1 MRTIGP
7 SSIADYIC
15 RNCLRIFYFRKKK
28 AAMATYHLSLKNG
41 KVGTAEQHAD
51 YILREGRYSGGKR
64 AEELVYKDANLPHW
78 AMSASVF
85 FACADKY
92 ERANGR
98 AYTEFEI
105 ALPNELTHK
114 ENEKLVNDFIAT
126 HIGNN
131 KVWAYAIH
139 SKPATFDDSQEQ
151 IHAHIMICERI
162 VDDEMVKAKSPSKF
176 FKRYNAKNP
185 KNGGYQKD
193 RRFSGYTESK
203 DNLKLIR
210 QSWEDMINAE
220 YKTHGIDKVVS
231 CKTLKAQRDIA
242 AEAGDEDMVEFL
254 NRTPQEHLGPA
265 LAYKTKK
272 IIEENGYDQENID
285 NTLDKIYQ
293 MSAKAF
299 GVIID
304 KIQKAR
310 KAAKLKYKKQIELER
325 KEKEYSEKRLAELT
339 MSGEIIRKDFIKLL
353 GSVNNQIKYNESAII
368 RIEKTITPIDQ
379 MPSKVLNIMT
389 SGRFEKLQK
398 EGEAIISLKTR
409 LKEILSLYG
418 PKESMPNNIRAEYN
432 EKGRAYRILKA
443 DYEKQDTEIRSFI
456 SSEAGDKWYKKLIK
470 EMLEQNKDMENQKL
484 NLLKLNS
491 EYKELRKEI
500 IEVGRK
506 INPHLHYRM
515 KSKYRAPELGNG
527 ASAIF
532 DARNDINNL
541 LRNIINAGRENIKQN
556 KMTVNLQDK
565 KKNFWEV

>member
-1 MRTIGP
+1 
-7 SSIADYIC
+7 
-15 RNCLRIFYFRKKK
+15 
-28 AAMATYHLSLKNG
+28 MATYHLSLKNG

-64 AEELVYKDANLPHW
+64 AEELVYKDANLPRW
-78 AMSASVF
+78 AMSASAF
-85 FACADKY
+85 FACADRY

-114 ENEKLVNDFIAT
+114 ENEKLVNDFINT

-139 SKPATFDDSQEQ
+139 SKSATFDDSQEQ
-151 IHAHIMICERI
+151 IHAHIMFCERI
-162 VDDEMVKAKSPSKF
+162 VEDGMIKAKSPSKF
-176 FKRYNAKNP
+176 FKRFNSKNP
-185 KNGGYQKD
+185 QNGGYQKD
-193 RRFSGYTESK
+193 RALSGSRTEIAN
-203 DNLKLIR
+203 NLKIIR
-210 QSWEDMINAE
+210 QSWENMINAE
-220 YKTHGIDKVVS
+220 YKSHGIDKVVS
-231 CKTLKAQRDIA
+231 CKTLKAQRDLA
-242 AEAGDEDMVEFL
+242 AAAGDEDMAEFF

-310 KAAKLKYKKQIELER
+310 KAAELKYRKQIELER

-339 MSGEIIRKDFIKLL
+339 ISGEIIRKDFVKLL

-368 RIEKTITPIDQ
+368 RIEKTITPIEE

-398 EGEAIISLKTR
+398 EGKAIISLKTR
-409 LKEILSLYG
+409 LKEILNLYG

-432 EKGRAYRILKA
+432 EKGQAYRILKA
-443 DYEKQDTEIRSFI
+443 DYEKQDAEIRNFI
-456 SSEAGDKWYKKLIK
+456 SSEAGDRWYKKLMK
-470 EMLEQNKDMENQKL
+470 EMLEQSKDMENQKL
-484 NLLKLNS
+484 NLLKLNN

-500 IEVGRK
+500 IEVGKTIKPRM
-506 INPHLHYRM
+506 HYKM
-515 KSKYRAPELGNG
+515 KSRYRAPELGNG

-532 DARNDINNL
+532 DARNDINKL

>member
-1 MRTIGP
+1 
-7 SSIADYIC
+7 
-15 RNCLRIFYFRKKK
+15 
-28 AAMATYHLSLKNG
+28 MATYHLSLKNG

-162 VDDEMVKAKSPSKF
+162 VDDEMAKAKSPSKF

-210 QSWEDMINAE
+210 QSWEDMVNAE

-242 AEAGDEDMVEFL
+242 AETGDEDMVEFL

-310 KAAKLKYKKQIELER
+310 KAAELKYKKQIELER

-339 MSGEIIRKDFIKLL
+339 TSGEIIRKDFVKLL

-389 SGRFEKLQK
+389 SSRFEKLQK

-456 SSEAGDKWYKKLIK
+456 SSEAGDKWYKKLLK
-470 EMLEQNKDMENQKL
+470 EILEQNKDMENQKL

-500 IEVGRK
+500 IEVARK

-527 ASAIF
+527 TSAIF

-541 LRNIINAGRENIKQN
+541 LRNIINAGRENIKHN

>member
-1 MRTIGP
+1 
-7 SSIADYIC
+7 
-15 RNCLRIFYFRKKK
+15 
-28 AAMATYHLSLKNG
+28 MATYHLSLKNG
-41 KVGTAEQHAD
+41 KTGTAKQHAD
-51 YILREGRYSGGKR
+51 YILREGRFSSGRR
-64 AEELVYKDANLPHW
+64 AEELVYKNANLPHW
-78 AMSASVF
+78 AMSASDF
-85 FACADKY
+85 FAHADKY
-92 ERANGR
+92 ERTNGR
-98 AYTEFEI
+98 AYSEFEI
-105 ALPNELTHK
+105 ALPNELTHE
-114 ENEKLVNDFIAT
+114 ENQKLVNDFVGK

-139 SKPATFDDSQEQ
+139 SKPATFDDDEEQ
-151 IHAHIMICERI
+151 IHAHIMFCER
-162 VDDEMVKAKSPSKF
+162 VVEDGMTKAKSPSKF
-176 FKRYNAKNP
+176 FKRYNGKSPDN
-185 KNGGYQKD
+185 
-193 RRFSGYTESK
+193 SGYKK
-203 DNLKLIR
+203 DERFTSSDARDSIKKIR
-210 QSWEDMINAE
+210 QSWEDMVNAE
-220 YKTHGIDKVVS
+220 YISRRINKTVS
-231 CKTLKAQRDIA
+231 CKTLKVQRDLA
-242 AEAGDEDMVEFL
+242 AAAGDNDLADFFDRE
-254 NRTPQEHLGPA
+254 PQEHLGPA

-272 IIEENGYDQENID
+272 IIEENGYDQDNIN

-293 MSAKAF
+293 ISAKAF

-310 KAAKLKYKKQIELER
+310 KAAELKYKKQIELER

-339 MSGEIIRKDFIKLL
+339 MSGEIIRKDFVKLL
-353 GSVNNQIKYNESAII
+353 GSINNQIKYNESAII

-379 MPSKVLNIMT
+379 MPNKVLNIMT

-432 EKGRAYRILKA
+432 EKGRAYRILKT
-443 DYEKQDTEIRSFI
+443 DYEKQDAEIRSFI

-556 KMTVNLQDK
+556 KITVDLSNK
-565 KKNFWEV
+565 TKKNNGWEF

>member
-1 MRTIGP
+1 
-7 SSIADYIC
+7 
-15 RNCLRIFYFRKKK
+15 
-28 AAMATYHLSLKNG
+28 MATYHLSLKNG

-92 ERANGR
+92 ERTNGR
-98 AYTEFEI
+98 AYAEFEI
-105 ALPNELTHK
+105 ALPNELTHE
-114 ENEKLVNDFIAT
+114 ENKKIVNDFVNK

-139 SKPATFDDSQEQ
+139 SKPATFDYDEEQ
-151 IHAHIMICERI
+151 IHAHIMFCER
-162 VDDEMVKAKSPSKF
+162 VVEDGMTKAKSPSKF
-176 FKRYNAKNP
+176 FKRFNPKNP
-185 KNGGYQKD
+185 QNGGYQKD
-193 RRFSGYTESK
+193 RRFSGFVESK
-203 DNLKLIR
+203 ENLKLIR
-210 QSWEDMINAE
+210 QSWEDMINTE
-220 YKTHGIDKVVS
+220 YKNHGIDKVVS
-231 CKTLKAQRDIA
+231 CKTLAAQRDLA
-242 AEAGDEDMVEFL
+242 AAAGDEDMVEFL

-293 MSAKAF
+293 MSTKAF

-304 KIQKAR
+304 KIQKAH
-310 KAAKLKYKKQIELER
+310 KAAELKYKKQIELER

-339 MSGEIIRKDFIKLL
+339 MSGEIIRKDFVKLL

-443 DYEKQDTEIRSFI
+443 DYEKQDAEIRSFI

-470 EMLEQNKDMENQKL
+470 EMLEQSKDMENQKL
-484 NLLKLNS
+484 NLLKLNN
-491 EYKELRKEI
+491 EYRELRKEI

-556 KMTVNLQDK
+556 KMTVDLSNK
-565 KKNFWEV
+565 NKKNNGWEF

>member
-1 MRTIGP
+1 
-7 SSIADYIC
+7 
-15 RNCLRIFYFRKKK
+15 
-28 AAMATYHLSLKNG
+28 MATYHLSLKNG

-162 VDDEMVKAKSPSKF
+162 VDDEMAKAKSPSKF

-210 QSWEDMINAE
+210 QSWEDMVNAE

-242 AEAGDEDMVEFL
+242 AETGDEDMVEFL

-310 KAAKLKYKKQIELER
+310 KAAELKYKKQIELER

-339 MSGEIIRKDFIKLL
+339 TSGEIIRKDFVKLL

-456 SSEAGDKWYKKLIK
+456 SSEAGDKWYKKLLK
-470 EMLEQNKDMENQKL
+470 EILEQNKDMENQKL

-541 LRNIINAGRENIKQN
+541 LRNIINAGRENIKHN

>member
-1 MRTIGP
+1 
-7 SSIADYIC
+7 
-15 RNCLRIFYFRKKK
+15 
-28 AAMATYHLSLKNG
+28 MATYHLSLKNG

-64 AEELVYKDANLPHW
+64 AEELVYKDANLPRW
-78 AMSASVF
+78 AMSASAF
-85 FACADKY
+85 FACADRY
-92 ERANGR
+92 ERTNGR

-105 ALPNELTHK
+105 ALPNELKHE
-114 ENEKLVNDFIAT
+114 ENQKLVNDFINT

-139 SKPATFDDSQEQ
+139 SKPATFDDDEEQ
-151 IHAHIMICERI
+151 IHAHIMFCERV
-162 VDDEMVKAKSPSKF
+162 VDDGMVKAKSPSKF
-176 FKRYNAKNP
+176 FKRFNSKNP
-185 KNGGYQKD
+185 QNGGYQKD
-193 RRFSGYTESK
+193 RRFSGFAESK
-203 DNLKLIR
+203 ENLKLIR

-220 YKTHGIDKVVS
+220 YKNHGIDKVVS
-231 CKTLKAQRDIA
+231 CKSIKEQRDIA
-242 AEAGDEDMVEFL
+242 AAAGDEDMVEFL

-310 KAAKLKYKKQIELER
+310 KAAELKYRKQIELER
-325 KEKEYSEKRLAELT
+325 KEKEYSEKRLAELAI
-339 MSGEIIRKDFIKLL
+339 SGEIIRKDFVKLL

-368 RIEKTITPIDQ
+368 RIEKTITPIEQ

-389 SGRFEKLQK
+389 NGRFEKLQK
-398 EGEAIISLKTR
+398 ECEAVISLKTR

-443 DYEKQDTEIRSFI
+443 DYEKQDAEIRSFI
-456 SSEAGDKWYKKLIK
+456 SSESGDKWYKKLIK

-506 INPHLHYRM
+506 INPHMHYKM

-556 KMTVNLQDK
+556 KMTVDLSNK
-565 KKNFWEV
+565 NKKNNGWEF

>member
-1 MRTIGP
+1 
-7 SSIADYIC
+7 
-15 RNCLRIFYFRKKK
+15 
-28 AAMATYHLSLKNG
+28 MATYHLSLKNG

-162 VDDEMVKAKSPSKF
+162 VDDEMAKAKSPSKF

-210 QSWEDMINAE
+210 QSWEDMVNAE

-242 AEAGDEDMVEFL
+242 AETGDEDMVEFL

-310 KAAKLKYKKQIELER
+310 KAAELKYKKQIELER

-339 MSGEIIRKDFIKLL
+339 TSGEIIRKDFVKLL

-379 MPSKVLNIMT
+379 MPSKILNIMT

-456 SSEAGDKWYKKLIK
+456 SSEAGDKWYKKLLK
-470 EMLEQNKDMENQKL
+470 EILEQNKDMENQKL

-541 LRNIINAGRENIKQN
+541 LRNIINAGRENIKHN

>member
-1 MRTIGP
+1 
-7 SSIADYIC
+7 
-15 RNCLRIFYFRKKK
+15 
-28 AAMATYHLSLKNG
+28 MATYHLSLKNG

-162 VDDEMVKAKSPSKF
+162 VDDEMAKAKSPSKF

-210 QSWEDMINAE
+210 QSWEDMVNAE

-242 AEAGDEDMVEFL
+242 AETGDEDMVEFL

-310 KAAKLKYKKQIELER
+310 KAAELKYKKQIELER

-339 MSGEIIRKDFIKLL
+339 TSGEIIRKDFVKLL

-456 SSEAGDKWYKKLIK
+456 SSEAGDKWYKKLMK

-532 DARNDINNL
+532 DAKNDINNL

>member
-1 MRTIGP
+1 
-7 SSIADYIC
+7 
-15 RNCLRIFYFRKKK
+15 
-28 AAMATYHLSLKNG
+28 MATYHLSLKNG

-162 VDDEMVKAKSPSKF
+162 VDDEMAKAKSPSKF

-210 QSWEDMINAE
+210 QSWEDMVNAE

-242 AEAGDEDMVEFL
+242 AETGDEDMVEFL

-310 KAAKLKYKKQIELER
+310 KAAELKYKKQIELER

-339 MSGEIIRKDFIKLL
+339 TSGEIIRKDFVKLL

-456 SSEAGDKWYKKLIK
+456 SSEAGDKWYKKLLK

>member
-1 MRTIGP
+1 
-7 SSIADYIC
+7 
-15 RNCLRIFYFRKKK
+15 
-28 AAMATYHLSLKNG
+28 
-41 KVGTAEQHAD
+41 
-51 YILREGRYSGGKR
+51 
-64 AEELVYKDANLPHW
+64 
-78 AMSASVF
+78 
-85 FACADKY
+85 
-92 ERANGR
+92 
-98 AYTEFEI
+98 
-105 ALPNELTHK
+105 
-114 ENEKLVNDFIAT
+114 
-126 HIGNN
+126 
-131 KVWAYAIH
+131 
-139 SKPATFDDSQEQ
+139 
-151 IHAHIMICERI
+151 
-162 VDDEMVKAKSPSKF
+162 MV
-176 FKRYNAKNP
+176 
-185 KNGGYQKD
+185 
-193 RRFSGYTESK
+193 
-203 DNLKLIR
+203 
-210 QSWEDMINAE
+210 NAE

-265 LAYKTKK
+265 LAYKTQK

-310 KAAKLKYKKQIELER
+310 KAAELKYKKQIELER
-325 KEKEYSEKRLAELT
+325 KEKEYSEKRFAELT
-339 MSGEIIRKDFIKLL
+339 MSGEIIRKDFVKLL

-443 DYEKQDTEIRSFI
+443 DYKKQDAEIHSFI

-470 EMLEQNKDMENQKL
+470 EMLEQSKDMEDQKL
-484 NLLKLNS
+484 NLLKLNN
-491 EYKELRKEI
+491 EYRELRKEI

-541 LRNIINAGRENIKQN
+541 LRNIINAGKENIKRN
-556 KMTVNLQDK
+556 KMTVSLNSRKSSEWDM
-565 KKNFWEV
+565 

>member
-1 MRTIGP
+1 
-7 SSIADYIC
+7 
-15 RNCLRIFYFRKKK
+15 
-28 AAMATYHLSLKNG
+28 MATYHLSLKNG

-92 ERANGR
+92 ERTNGR
-98 AYTEFEI
+98 AYAEFEI
-105 ALPNELTHK
+105 ALPNELTHE
-114 ENEKLVNDFIAT
+114 ENKKIVNDFVNK

-139 SKPATFDDSQEQ
+139 SKPATFDYDEEQ
-151 IHAHIMICERI
+151 IHAHIMFCER
-162 VDDEMVKAKSPSKF
+162 VVEDGMTKAKSPSKF
-176 FKRYNAKNP
+176 FKRFNQKNP
-185 KNGGYQKD
+185 QNDGYQKD
-193 RRFSGYTESK
+193 RRFSGFVESK
-203 DNLKLIR
+203 ENLKLIR
-210 QSWEDMINAE
+210 QSWEDMINTE
-220 YKTHGIDKVVS
+220 YKNHGIDKVVS
-231 CKTLKAQRDIA
+231 CKTLAAQRDLA
-242 AEAGDEDMVEFL
+242 AAAGDEDMVEFL

-293 MSAKAF
+293 MSTKAF

-304 KIQKAR
+304 KIQKAH
-310 KAAKLKYKKQIELER
+310 KAAELKYKKQIELER

-339 MSGEIIRKDFIKLL
+339 MSGEIIRKDFVKLL

-368 RIEKTITPIDQ
+368 RIEKTITTIDQ

-443 DYEKQDTEIRSFI
+443 DYEKQDAEIRSFI

-470 EMLEQNKDMENQKL
+470 EMLEQSKDMENQKL
-484 NLLKLNS
+484 NLLKLNN
-491 EYKELRKEI
+491 EYRELRKEI

-556 KMTVNLQDK
+556 KMTVDLSNK
-565 KKNFWEV
+565 NKKNNGWEF

>member
-1 MRTIGP
+1 
-7 SSIADYIC
+7 
-15 RNCLRIFYFRKKK
+15 
-28 AAMATYHLSLKNG
+28 MATYHLSLKNG

-64 AEELVYKDANLPHW
+64 AEELVYKDANLPRW
-78 AMSASVF
+78 AMSASAF
-85 FACADKY
+85 FACADRY

-114 ENEKLVNDFIAT
+114 ENEKLVNDFINT

-139 SKPATFDDSQEQ
+139 SKSATFDDSQEQ
-151 IHAHIMICERI
+151 IHAHIMFCERI
-162 VDDEMVKAKSPSKF
+162 VEDGMIKAKSPSKF
-176 FKRYNAKNP
+176 FKRFNSKNP
-185 KNGGYQKD
+185 QNGGYQKD
-193 RRFSGYTESK
+193 RALSGSRTEIAN
-203 DNLKLIR
+203 NLKIIR
-210 QSWEDMINAE
+210 QSWENMINAE
-220 YKTHGIDKVVS
+220 YKSHGIDKVIS
-231 CKTLKAQRDIA
+231 CKTLKAQRDLA
-242 AEAGDEDMVEFL
+242 AAAGDEDMAEFF

-310 KAAKLKYKKQIELER
+310 KAAELKYRKQIELER

-339 MSGEIIRKDFIKLL
+339 ISGEIIRKDFVKLL

-368 RIEKTITPIDQ
+368 RIEKTITPIEE

-398 EGEAIISLKTR
+398 EGKAIISLKTR
-409 LKEILSLYG
+409 LKEILNLYG

-432 EKGRAYRILKA
+432 EKGQAYRILKA
-443 DYEKQDTEIRSFI
+443 DYEKQDAEIRNFI
-456 SSEAGDKWYKKLIK
+456 SSEAGDRWYKKLMK
-470 EMLEQNKDMENQKL
+470 EMLEQSKDMENQKL
-484 NLLKLNS
+484 NLLKLNN

-500 IEVGRK
+500 IEVGK
-506 INPHLHYRM
+506 TINPRMHYKM
-515 KSKYRAPELGNG
+515 KSRYRAPELGNG

-532 DARNDINNL
+532 DARNDINKL

>member
-1 MRTIGP
+1 
-7 SSIADYIC
+7 
-15 RNCLRIFYFRKKK
+15 
-28 AAMATYHLSLKNG
+28 MATYHLSLKNG

-64 AEELVYKDANLPHW
+64 AEELVYKDANLPRW
-78 AMSASVF
+78 AMSASAF
-85 FACADKY
+85 FACADRY

-105 ALPNELTHK
+105 ALPNELTHE
-114 ENEKLVNDFIAT
+114 ENQKLVNDFVSK

-139 SKPATFDDSQEQ
+139 SKPATFDDDEEQ
-151 IHAHIMICERI
+151 IHAHIMFCERV
-162 VDDEMVKAKSPSKF
+162 VDDGMAKAKSPSKF
-176 FKRYNAKNP
+176 FKRFNSKNP
-185 KNGGYQKD
+185 QNGGYQKD
-193 RRFSGYTESK
+193 RALSGSRTEIAN
-203 DNLKLIR
+203 NLKIIR
-210 QSWEDMINAE
+210 QSWENMINAE
-220 YKTHGIDKVVS
+220 YKSHGIDKVVS
-231 CKTLKAQRDIA
+231 CKTLKAQRDLA
-242 AEAGDEDMVEFL
+242 AAAGDEDMAEFF

-310 KAAKLKYKKQIELER
+310 KAAELKYRKQIELER

-339 MSGEIIRKDFIKLL
+339 ISGEIIRKDFVKLL

-368 RIEKTITPIDQ
+368 RIEKTITPIEE

-398 EGEAIISLKTR
+398 EGKAIISLKTR
-409 LKEILSLYG
+409 LKEILNLYG

-432 EKGRAYRILKA
+432 EKGQAYRILKA
-443 DYEKQDTEIRSFI
+443 DYEKQDAEIRNFI
-456 SSEAGDKWYKKLIK
+456 SSEAGDRWYKKLMK
-470 EMLEQNKDMENQKL
+470 EMLEQSKDMENQKL
-484 NLLKLNS
+484 NLLKLNN

-500 IEVGRK
+500 IEVGK
-506 INPHLHYRM
+506 TINPRMHYKM
-515 KSKYRAPELGNG
+515 KSRYRAPELGNG

-532 DARNDINNL
+532 DARNDINKL

>member
-1 MRTIGP
+1 
-7 SSIADYIC
+7 
-15 RNCLRIFYFRKKK
+15 
-28 AAMATYHLSLKNG
+28 MATYHLSLKNG

-162 VDDEMVKAKSPSKF
+162 VDDEMAKAKSPSKF

-210 QSWEDMINAE
+210 QSWEDMVNAE

-242 AEAGDEDMVEFL
+242 AETGDEDMVEFL

-310 KAAKLKYKKQIELER
+310 KAAELKYKKQIELER

-339 MSGEIIRKDFIKLL
+339 TSGEIIRKDFVKLL

-456 SSEAGDKWYKKLIK
+456 SSEAGDKWYKKLLK
-470 EMLEQNKDMENQKL
+470 EILEQNKDMENQKL

-541 LRNIINAGRENIKQN
+541 LRNIINAGRENIRHN

>member
-1 MRTIGP
+1 
-7 SSIADYIC
+7 
-15 RNCLRIFYFRKKK
+15 
-28 AAMATYHLSLKNG
+28 MATYHLSLKNG
-41 KVGTAEQHAD
+41 KTGTAKQHAD
-51 YILREGRYSGGKR
+51 YILREGRFSSGRR
-64 AEELVYKDANLPHW
+64 AEELVYKNANLPHW
-78 AMSASVF
+78 AMSASDF
-85 FACADKY
+85 FAHADKY
-92 ERANGR
+92 ERTNGR
-98 AYTEFEI
+98 AYSEFEI
-105 ALPNELTHK
+105 ALPNELTHE
-114 ENEKLVNDFIAT
+114 ENQKLVNDFVGK

-139 SKPATFDDSQEQ
+139 SKPATFDDDEEQ
-151 IHAHIMICERI
+151 IHAHIMFCER
-162 VDDEMVKAKSPSKF
+162 VVEDGMTKAKSPSKF
-176 FKRYNAKNP
+176 FKRYNGKSPDN
-185 KNGGYQKD
+185 
-193 RRFSGYTESK
+193 SGYKRDERFTSSDARDSIK
-203 DNLKLIR
+203 KIR
-210 QSWEDMINAE
+210 QSWEDMVNAE
-220 YKTHGIDKVVS
+220 YTSRRINKTVS
-231 CKTLKAQRDIA
+231 CKTLKVQRDLA
-242 AEAGDEDMVEFL
+242 AAAGDNDLADFFDRE
-254 NRTPQEHLGPA
+254 PQEHLGPA

-285 NTLDKIYQ
+285 NSLDKIYQ

-310 KAAKLKYKKQIELER
+310 KAAELKYKKQIELER
-325 KEKEYSEKRLAELT
+325 KEKEYSEKRFAELT
-339 MSGEIIRKDFIKLL
+339 MSGEIIRKDFVKLL

-443 DYEKQDTEIRSFI
+443 DYKKQDAEIHSFI

-470 EMLEQNKDMENQKL
+470 EMLEQSKDMEDQKL
-484 NLLKLNS
+484 NLLKLNN
-491 EYKELRKEI
+491 EYRELRKEI

-541 LRNIINAGRENIKQN
+541 LRNIINAGKENIKRN
-556 KMTVNLQDK
+556 KMTVSLNSRKSSEWDM
-565 KKNFWEV
+565 

>member
-1 MRTIGP
+1 
-7 SSIADYIC
+7 
-15 RNCLRIFYFRKKK
+15 
-28 AAMATYHLSLKNG
+28 MATYHLSLKNG
-41 KVGTAEQHAD
+41 KTGTAKQHAD
-51 YILREGRYSGGKR
+51 YILREGRFSSGRR
-64 AEELVYKDANLPHW
+64 AEELVYKNANLPHW
-78 AMSASVF
+78 AMSASDF
-85 FACADKY
+85 FAHADKY
-92 ERANGR
+92 ERTNGR
-98 AYTEFEI
+98 AYSEFEI
-105 ALPNELTHK
+105 ALPNELTHE
-114 ENEKLVNDFIAT
+114 ENQKLVNDFVGK

-139 SKPATFDDSQEQ
+139 SKPATFDDDEEQ
-151 IHAHIMICERI
+151 IHAHIMFCER
-162 VDDEMVKAKSPSKF
+162 VVEDGMTKAKSPSKF
-176 FKRYNAKNP
+176 FKRYNGKSPDN
-185 KNGGYQKD
+185 
-193 RRFSGYTESK
+193 SGYKK
-203 DNLKLIR
+203 DERFTSSDARDSIRKIR
-210 QSWEDMINAE
+210 QSWEDMVNAE
-220 YKTHGIDKVVS
+220 YTSRRINKTVS
-231 CKTLKAQRDIA
+231 CKTLKVQRDLA
-242 AEAGDEDMVEFL
+242 AAAGDNDLADFFDRE
-254 NRTPQEHLGPA
+254 PQEHLGPA

-310 KAAKLKYKKQIELER
+310 KAAELKYKKQIELER
-325 KEKEYSEKRLAELT
+325 KEKEYSEKRFAELT
-339 MSGEIIRKDFIKLL
+339 MSGEIIRKDFVKLL

-443 DYEKQDTEIRSFI
+443 DYKKQDAEIHSFI

-470 EMLEQNKDMENQKL
+470 EMLEQSKDMEDQKL
-484 NLLKLNS
+484 NLLKLNN
-491 EYKELRKEI
+491 EYRELRKEI

-541 LRNIINAGRENIKQN
+541 LRNIINAGKENIKRN
-556 KMTVNLQDK
+556 KMTVSLNSRKSSEWDM
-565 KKNFWEV
+565 

>member
-1 MRTIGP
+1 
-7 SSIADYIC
+7 
-15 RNCLRIFYFRKKK
+15 
-28 AAMATYHLSLKNG
+28 MATYHLSLKNG

-64 AEELVYKDANLPHW
+64 AEELVYKDANLPRW
-78 AMSASVF
+78 AMSASAF
-85 FACADKY
+85 FACADRY
-92 ERANGR
+92 ERTNGR

-105 ALPNELTHK
+105 ALPNELTHE
-114 ENEKLVNDFIAT
+114 ENQKLVNDFINT

-139 SKPATFDDSQEQ
+139 SKPATFDDDEEQ
-151 IHAHIMICERI
+151 IHAHIMFCERV
-162 VDDEMVKAKSPSKF
+162 VDDGMVKAKSPSKF
-176 FKRYNAKNP
+176 FKRFNSKNP
-185 KNGGYQKD
+185 QNGGYQKD
-193 RRFSGYTESK
+193 RRFSGFAESK
-203 DNLKLIR
+203 ENLKLIR

-220 YKTHGIDKVVS
+220 YKNHGIDKVVS
-231 CKTLKAQRDIA
+231 CKSIKEQRDIA
-242 AEAGDEDMVEFL
+242 AAAGDEDMVEFL

-310 KAAKLKYKKQIELER
+310 KAAELKYRKQIELER
-325 KEKEYSEKRLAELT
+325 KEKEYSEKRLAELAI
-339 MSGEIIRKDFIKLL
+339 SGEIIRKDFVKLL

-368 RIEKTITPIDQ
+368 RIEKTITPIEQ

-389 SGRFEKLQK
+389 NGRFEKLQK
-398 EGEAIISLKTR
+398 ECEAVISLKTR

-443 DYEKQDTEIRSFI
+443 DYEKQDAEIRSFI
-456 SSEAGDKWYKKLIK
+456 SSESGDKWYKKLIK

-506 INPHLHYRM
+506 INPHMHYKM

-556 KMTVNLQDK
+556 KITVDLSNK
-565 KKNFWEV
+565 NKKNNGWEF

>member
-1 MRTIGP
+1 
-7 SSIADYIC
+7 
-15 RNCLRIFYFRKKK
+15 
-28 AAMATYHLSLKNG
+28 MATYHLSLKNG

-64 AEELVYKDANLPHW
+64 AEELVYKDANLPRW
-78 AMSASVF
+78 AMSASAF
-85 FACADKY
+85 FACADRY
-92 ERANGR
+92 ERTNGR

-105 ALPNELTHK
+105 ALPNELTHE
-114 ENEKLVNDFIAT
+114 ENQKLVNDFINT

-139 SKPATFDDSQEQ
+139 SKPATFDDDEEQ
-151 IHAHIMICERI
+151 IHARIMFCERV
-162 VDDEMVKAKSPSKF
+162 VDDGMVKAKSPSKF
-176 FKRYNAKNP
+176 FKRFNSKNP
-185 KNGGYQKD
+185 QNGGYQKD
-193 RRFSGYTESK
+193 RRFSGFAESK
-203 DNLKLIR
+203 ENLKLIR

-220 YKTHGIDKVVS
+220 YKNHGIDKVVS
-231 CKTLKAQRDIA
+231 CKSIKEQRDIA
-242 AEAGDEDMVEFL
+242 AAAGDEDMVEFL

-310 KAAKLKYKKQIELER
+310 KAAELKYRKQIELER

-339 MSGEIIRKDFIKLL
+339 ISGEIIRKDFVKLL

-368 RIEKTITPIDQ
+368 RIEKTITPIEQ

-389 SGRFEKLQK
+389 NGRFEKLQK
-398 EGEAIISLKTR
+398 ECEAVISLKTR

-443 DYEKQDTEIRSFI
+443 DYEKQDAEIRSFI
-456 SSEAGDKWYKKLIK
+456 SSESGDKWYKKLIK

-506 INPHLHYRM
+506 IPPHMHYKM

-556 KMTVNLQDK
+556 KMTVDLSNK
-565 KKNFWEV
+565 NKKNNGWEF

>member
-1 MRTIGP
+1 
-7 SSIADYIC
+7 
-15 RNCLRIFYFRKKK
+15 
-28 AAMATYHLSLKNG
+28 MATYHLSLKNG
-41 KVGTAEQHAD
+41 KTGTAKQHAD
-51 YILREGRYSGGKR
+51 YILREGRFSSGKR

-78 AMSASVF
+78 AMSASDF
-85 FACADKY
+85 FAHADKY
-92 ERANGR
+92 ERTNGR
-98 AYTEFEI
+98 AYSEFEI
-105 ALPNELTHK
+105 ALPNELTHE
-114 ENEKLVNDFIAT
+114 ENQKLVNDFVGK

-139 SKPATFDDSQEQ
+139 SKPATFDDDEEQ
-151 IHAHIMICERI
+151 IHAHIMFCER
-162 VDDEMVKAKSPSKF
+162 VVEDGMTKAKSPSKF
-176 FKRYNAKNP
+176 FKRYNGKSPDN
-185 KNGGYQKD
+185 
-193 RRFSGYTESK
+193 SGYKK
-203 DNLKLIR
+203 DERFTSSDARDSIKKIR
-210 QSWEDMINAE
+210 QSWEDMVNAE
-220 YKTHGIDKVVS
+220 YTSRRINKTVS
-231 CKTLKAQRDIA
+231 CKTLKVQRNLA
-242 AEAGDEDMVEFL
+242 AAAGDNDLADFFDRE
-254 NRTPQEHLGPA
+254 PQEHLGPA

-310 KAAKLKYKKQIELER
+310 KAAELKYKKQIELER
-325 KEKEYSEKRLAELT
+325 KEKEYSEKRFAELT
-339 MSGEIIRKDFIKLL
+339 MSGEIIRKDFVKLL

-379 MPSKVLNIMT
+379 MPSKVLNIIT

-443 DYEKQDTEIRSFI
+443 DYKKQDAEIHSFI

-470 EMLEQNKDMENQKL
+470 EMLEQSKDMEDQKL
-484 NLLKLNS
+484 NLLKLNN
-491 EYKELRKEI
+491 EYRELRKEI

-541 LRNIINAGRENIKQN
+541 LRNIINAGKENIKRN
-556 KMTVNLQDK
+556 KMTVSLNSRKSSEWDM
-565 KKNFWEV
+565 

>member
-1 MRTIGP
+1 
-7 SSIADYIC
+7 
-15 RNCLRIFYFRKKK
+15 
-28 AAMATYHLSLKNG
+28 MATYHLSLKNG
-41 KVGTAEQHAD
+41 KTGTAKQHAD
-51 YILREGRYSGGKR
+51 YILREGRFSSGRR
-64 AEELVYKDANLPHW
+64 AEELVYKNANLPHW
-78 AMSASVF
+78 AMSASDF
-85 FACADKY
+85 FAHADKY
-92 ERANGR
+92 ERTNGR
-98 AYTEFEI
+98 AYSEFEI
-105 ALPNELTHK
+105 ALPNELTHE
-114 ENEKLVNDFIAT
+114 ENQKLVNDFVGK

-139 SKPATFDDSQEQ
+139 SKPATFDDDEEQ
-151 IHAHIMICERI
+151 IHAHIMFCER
-162 VDDEMVKAKSPSKF
+162 VVEDGMTKAKSPSKF
-176 FKRYNAKNP
+176 FKRYNGKSPDN
-185 KNGGYQKD
+185 
-193 RRFSGYTESK
+193 SGYKK
-203 DNLKLIR
+203 DERFTSSDARDSIKKIR
-210 QSWEDMINAE
+210 QSWEDMVNAE
-220 YKTHGIDKVVS
+220 YTSRRINKTVS
-231 CKTLKAQRDIA
+231 CKTLKVQRDLA
-242 AEAGDEDMVEFL
+242 AAAGDNDLADFFDRE
-254 NRTPQEHLGPA
+254 PQEHLGPA

-310 KAAKLKYKKQIELER
+310 KAAELKYKKQIELER
-325 KEKEYSEKRLAELT
+325 KEKEYSEKRFAELT
-339 MSGEIIRKDFIKLL
+339 MSGEIIRKDFVKLL

-389 SGRFEKLQK
+389 RGRFEKLQK

-443 DYEKQDTEIRSFI
+443 DYKKQDAEIHSFI

-470 EMLEQNKDMENQKL
+470 EMLEQSKDMEDQKL
-484 NLLKLNS
+484 NLLKLNN
-491 EYKELRKEI
+491 EYRELRKEI

-541 LRNIINAGRENIKQN
+541 LRNIINAGKENIKRN
-556 KMTVNLQDK
+556 KMTVSLNSRKSSEWDM
-565 KKNFWEV
+565 

>member
-1 MRTIGP
+1 
-7 SSIADYIC
+7 
-15 RNCLRIFYFRKKK
+15 
-28 AAMATYHLSLKNG
+28 MATYHLSLKNG
-41 KVGTAEQHAD
+41 KTGTAKQHAD
-51 YILREGRYSGGKR
+51 YILREGRFSSGRR
-64 AEELVYKDANLPHW
+64 AEELVYKNANLPHW
-78 AMSASVF
+78 AMSASDF
-85 FACADKY
+85 FAHADKY
-92 ERANGR
+92 ERTNGR
-98 AYTEFEI
+98 AYSEFEI
-105 ALPNELTHK
+105 ALPNELTHE
-114 ENEKLVNDFIAT
+114 ENQKLVNDFVGK

-131 KVWAYAIH
+131 KVWVYAIH
-139 SKPATFDDSQEQ
+139 SKPATFDDDEEQ
-151 IHAHIMICERI
+151 IHAHIMFCER
-162 VDDEMVKAKSPSKF
+162 VVEDGMTKAKSPSKF
-176 FKRYNAKNP
+176 FKRYNGKSPDN
-185 KNGGYQKD
+185 
-193 RRFSGYTESK
+193 SGYKK
-203 DNLKLIR
+203 DERFTSSDARDSIKKIR
-210 QSWEDMINAE
+210 QSWEDMVNAE
-220 YKTHGIDKVVS
+220 YTSRRINKTVS
-231 CKTLKAQRDIA
+231 CKTLKVQRDLA
-242 AEAGDEDMVEFL
+242 AAAGDNDLADFFDRE
-254 NRTPQEHLGPA
+254 PQEHLGPA

-310 KAAKLKYKKQIELER
+310 KAAELKYKKQIELER
-325 KEKEYSEKRLAELT
+325 KEKEYSEKRFAELT
-339 MSGEIIRKDFIKLL
+339 MSGEIIRKDFVKLL

-379 MPSKVLNIMT
+379 MPSKVLNIIT

-443 DYEKQDTEIRSFI
+443 DYKKQDAEIHSFI

-470 EMLEQNKDMENQKL
+470 EMLEQSKDMEDQKL
-484 NLLKLNS
+484 NLLKLNN
-491 EYKELRKEI
+491 EYRELRKEI

-541 LRNIINAGRENIKQN
+541 LRNIINAGKENIKRN
-556 KMTVNLQDK
+556 KMTVSLNSRKSSEWDM
-565 KKNFWEV
+565 

>member
-1 MRTIGP
+1 
-7 SSIADYIC
+7 
-15 RNCLRIFYFRKKK
+15 
-28 AAMATYHLSLKNG
+28 MATYHLSLKNG
-41 KVGTAEQHAD
+41 KTGTAKQHAD
-51 YILREGRYSGGKR
+51 YILREGRFSSGRR
-64 AEELVYKDANLPHW
+64 AEELVYKNANLPHW
-78 AMSASVF
+78 AMSASDF
-85 FACADKY
+85 FAHADKY
-92 ERANGR
+92 ERTNGR
-98 AYTEFEI
+98 AYSEFEI
-105 ALPNELTHK
+105 ALPNELTHE
-114 ENEKLVNDFIAT
+114 ENQKLVNDFVGK

-139 SKPATFDDSQEQ
+139 SKPATFDDDEEQ
-151 IHAHIMICERI
+151 IHAHIMFCER
-162 VDDEMVKAKSPSKF
+162 VVEDGMTKAKSPSKF
-176 FKRYNAKNP
+176 FKRYNGKSPDN
-185 KNGGYQKD
+185 
-193 RRFSGYTESK
+193 SGYKK
-203 DNLKLIR
+203 DERFTSSDARDSIKKIR
-210 QSWEDMINAE
+210 QSWEDMVNTEYTSRRIN
-220 YKTHGIDKVVS
+220 KTVS
-231 CKTLKAQRDIA
+231 CKTLKVQRDLA
-242 AEAGDEDMVEFL
+242 AAAGDNDLADFFDRE
-254 NRTPQEHLGPA
+254 PQEHLGPA

-310 KAAKLKYKKQIELER
+310 KAAELKYKKQIELER

-339 MSGEIIRKDFIKLL
+339 MSGEIIRKDFVKLL

-379 MPSKVLNIMT
+379 MPSNVLNIMT

-443 DYEKQDTEIRSFI
+443 DYKKQDAEIHSFI

-470 EMLEQNKDMENQKL
+470 EMLEQSKDMEDQKL
-484 NLLKLNS
+484 NLLKLNN
-491 EYKELRKEI
+491 EYRELRKEI

-541 LRNIINAGRENIKQN
+541 LRNIINAGKENIRRN
-556 KMTVNLQDK
+556 KMTVSLNSRKSSEWDM
-565 KKNFWEV
+565 

>member
-15 RNCLRIFYFRKKK
+15 RNCLRIFCFFQEESI
-28 AAMATYHLSLKNG
+28 MATYHLSLKNG
-41 KVGTAEQHAD
+41 KTGTAKQHAD
-51 YILREGRYSGGKR
+51 YILREGRFSSGRR
-64 AEELVYKDANLPHW
+64 AEELVYKNANLPHW
-78 AMSASVF
+78 AMSASDF
-85 FACADKY
+85 FAHADKY
-92 ERANGR
+92 ERTNGR
-98 AYTEFEI
+98 AYSEFEI
-105 ALPNELTHK
+105 ALPNELTHE
-114 ENEKLVNDFIAT
+114 ENQKLVNDFVGK

-139 SKPATFDDSQEQ
+139 SKPATFDDDEEQ
-151 IHAHIMICERI
+151 IHAHIMFCER
-162 VDDEMVKAKSPSKF
+162 VVEDGMTKAKSPSKF
-176 FKRYNAKNP
+176 FKRYNGKSPDN
-185 KNGGYQKD
+185 
-193 RRFSGYTESK
+193 SGYKK
-203 DNLKLIR
+203 DERFTSSDARDSIKKIR
-210 QSWEDMINAE
+210 QSWEDMVNAE
-220 YKTHGIDKVVS
+220 YTSRRINKTVS
-231 CKTLKAQRDIA
+231 CKTLKVQRDLA
-242 AEAGDEDMVEFL
+242 AAAGDNDLADFFDRE
-254 NRTPQEHLGPA
+254 PQEHLGPA

-310 KAAKLKYKKQIELER
+310 KAAELKYKKQIELER
-325 KEKEYSEKRLAELT
+325 KEKEYSEKRFAELT
-339 MSGEIIRKDFIKLL
+339 MSGEIIRKDFVKLL

-443 DYEKQDTEIRSFI
+443 DYKKQDAEIHSFI

-470 EMLEQNKDMENQKL
+470 EMLEQSKDMEDQKL
-484 NLLKLNS
+484 NLLKLNN
-491 EYKELRKEI
+491 EYRELRKEI

-541 LRNIINAGRENIKQN
+541 LRNIINAGKENIKRN
-556 KMTVNLQDK
+556 KMTVSLNSRKSSEWDM
-565 KKNFWEV
+565 

>member
-1 MRTIGP
+1 
-7 SSIADYIC
+7 
-15 RNCLRIFYFRKKK
+15 
-28 AAMATYHLSLKNG
+28 MATYHLSLKNG

-64 AEELVYKDANLPHW
+64 AEELVYKDANLPRW
-78 AMSASVF
+78 AMSASAF
-85 FACADKY
+85 FACADRY

-114 ENEKLVNDFIAT
+114 ENEKLVNDFINT

-139 SKPATFDDSQEQ
+139 SKSATFDDSQEQ
-151 IHAHIMICERI
+151 IHAHIMFCERI
-162 VDDEMVKAKSPSKF
+162 VEDGMIKAKSPSKF
-176 FKRYNAKNP
+176 FKRFNSKNP
-185 KNGGYQKD
+185 QNGGYQKD
-193 RRFSGYTESK
+193 RALSGSRTEIAN
-203 DNLKLIR
+203 NLKIIR
-210 QSWEDMINAE
+210 QSWENMINAE
-220 YKTHGIDKVVS
+220 YKSHGIDKVVS
-231 CKTLKAQRDIA
+231 CKTLKAQRDLA
-242 AEAGDEDMVEFL
+242 AAAGDEDMAEFF

-310 KAAKLKYKKQIELER
+310 KAAELKYRKQIELEC

-339 MSGEIIRKDFIKLL
+339 ISGEIIRKDFVKLL

-368 RIEKTITPIDQ
+368 RIEKTITPIEE

-398 EGEAIISLKTR
+398 EGKAIISLKTR

-418 PKESMPNNIRAEYN
+418 PKEFMPNNIRAEYN
-432 EKGRAYRILKA
+432 EKGQAYRILKA
-443 DYEKQDTEIRSFI
+443 DYEKQDAEIRNFI
-456 SSEAGDKWYKKLIK
+456 SSEAGDRWYKKLMK
-470 EMLEQNKDMENQKL
+470 EMLEQSKDMENQKL
-484 NLLKLNS
+484 NLLKLNN

-500 IEVGRK
+500 IEVGK
-506 INPHLHYRM
+506 TINPRMHYKM
-515 KSKYRAPELGNG
+515 KSRYRAPELGNG

-532 DARNDINNL
+532 DARNDINKL

>member
-1 MRTIGP
+1 
-7 SSIADYIC
+7 
-15 RNCLRIFYFRKKK
+15 
-28 AAMATYHLSLKNG
+28 MATYHLSLKNG

-64 AEELVYKDANLPHW
+64 AEELVYKDANLPRW
-78 AMSASVF
+78 AMSASAF
-85 FACADKY
+85 FACADRY
-92 ERANGR
+92 ERTNGR

-105 ALPNELTHK
+105 ALPNELTHE
-114 ENEKLVNDFIAT
+114 ENQKLVNDFINT

-139 SKPATFDDSQEQ
+139 SKPATFDDDEEQ
-151 IHAHIMICERI
+151 IHAHIMFCERV
-162 VDDEMVKAKSPSKF
+162 VDDGMVKAKSPSKF
-176 FKRYNAKNP
+176 FKRFNSKNP
-185 KNGGYQKD
+185 QNGGYQKD
-193 RRFSGYTESK
+193 RRFSGFAESK
-203 DNLKLIR
+203 ENLKLIR

-220 YKTHGIDKVVS
+220 YKNHGIDKVVS
-231 CKTLKAQRDIA
+231 CKSIKEQRDIA
-242 AEAGDEDMVEFL
+242 AAAGDEDMVEFL

-310 KAAKLKYKKQIELER
+310 KAAELKYRKQIELER
-325 KEKEYSEKRLAELT
+325 KEKEYSEKRLAELAI
-339 MSGEIIRKDFIKLL
+339 SGEIIRKDFVKLL

-368 RIEKTITPIDQ
+368 RIEKTITPIEQ

-389 SGRFEKLQK
+389 NGRFEKLQK
-398 EGEAIISLKTR
+398 ECEAVISLKTR

-443 DYEKQDTEIRSFI
+443 DYEKQDAEIRSFI
-456 SSEAGDKWYKKLIK
+456 SSESGDKWYKKLIK

-506 INPHLHYRM
+506 ISPHMHYKM

-556 KMTVNLQDK
+556 KMTVDLSNK
-565 KKNFWEV
+565 NKKNNGWEF

>member
-1 MRTIGP
+1 
-7 SSIADYIC
+7 
-15 RNCLRIFYFRKKK
+15 
-28 AAMATYHLSLKNG
+28 MATYHLSLKNG

-51 YILREGRYSGGKR
+51 YILREGRFSTGKR
-64 AEELVYKDANLPHW
+64 AEELVYKDANLPRW
-78 AMSASVF
+78 AMSTSAF
-85 FACADKY
+85 FACADRY
-92 ERANGR
+92 ERTNGR
-98 AYTEFEI
+98 AYAEFEI
-105 ALPNELTHK
+105 ALPNELTHE
-114 ENEKLVNDFIAT
+114 ENQKLVNNFVSK

-139 SKPATFDDSQEQ
+139 SKPATFDDDEEQ
-151 IHAHIMICERI
+151 IHAHIMFCERV
-162 VDDEMVKAKSPSKF
+162 VDDGMAKAKSPSKF
-176 FKRYNAKNP
+176 FKKFNSKNP
-185 KNGGYQKD
+185 QNGGYQKD
-193 RRFSGYTESK
+193 RALSGSRTEIAN
-203 DNLKLIR
+203 NLKKIR

-220 YKTHGIDKVVS
+220 YKNHGIDKVVS
-231 CKTLKAQRDIA
+231 CKTLKAQRDLA
-242 AEAGDEDMVEFL
+242 AAAGDEDMAEFF

-272 IIEENGYDQENID
+272 IIEENGYDQDNID

-293 MSAKAF
+293 ISAKAF

-310 KAAKLKYKKQIELER
+310 KAAELKYKKQIELER

-339 MSGEIIRKDFIKLL
+339 MSGEIIRKDFVKLL

-432 EKGRAYRILKA
+432 EKGRAYKILKT
-443 DYEKQDTEIRSFI
+443 DYEKQDAEIRSFI
-456 SSEAGDKWYKKLIK
+456 SSEAGDKWYKKLMK

-532 DARNDINNL
+532 DAKNDINNL

>member
-1 MRTIGP
+1 
-7 SSIADYIC
+7 
-15 RNCLRIFYFRKKK
+15 
-28 AAMATYHLSLKNG
+28 MATYHLSLKNG
-41 KVGTAEQHAD
+41 KTGTAKQHAD
-51 YILREGRYSGGKR
+51 YILREGRFSSGRR
-64 AEELVYKDANLPHW
+64 AEELVYKNANLPHW
-78 AMSASVF
+78 AMSASDF
-85 FACADKY
+85 FAHADKY
-92 ERANGR
+92 ERTNGR
-98 AYTEFEI
+98 AYSEFEI
-105 ALPNELTHK
+105 ALPNELTHE
-114 ENEKLVNDFIAT
+114 ENQKLVNDFVGK

-139 SKPATFDDSQEQ
+139 SKPATFDDDEEQ
-151 IHAHIMICERI
+151 IHAHIMFCER
-162 VDDEMVKAKSPSKF
+162 VVEDGMTKAKSPSKF
-176 FKRYNAKNP
+176 FKRYNGKSPDN
-185 KNGGYQKD
+185 
-193 RRFSGYTESK
+193 SGYKK
-203 DNLKLIR
+203 DERFTSSDARDSIKKIR
-210 QSWEDMINAE
+210 QSWEDMVNAE
-220 YKTHGIDKVVS
+220 YTSRRINKTVS
-231 CKTLKAQRDIA
+231 CKTLKVQRDLA
-242 AEAGDEDMVEFL
+242 AAAGDNDLADFFDRE
-254 NRTPQEHLGPA
+254 PQEHLGPA

-304 KIQKAR
+304 TIQKAR
-310 KAAKLKYKKQIELER
+310 KAAELKYKKQIELER
-325 KEKEYSEKRLAELT
+325 KEKEYSEKRFAELT
-339 MSGEIIRKDFIKLL
+339 MSGEIIRKDFVKLL

-389 SGRFEKLQK
+389 GGRFEKLQK

-443 DYEKQDTEIRSFI
+443 DYKKQDAEIHSFI

-470 EMLEQNKDMENQKL
+470 EMLEQSKDMEDQKL
-484 NLLKLNS
+484 NLLKLNN
-491 EYKELRKEI
+491 EYRELRKEI

-541 LRNIINAGRENIKQN
+541 LRNIINAGKENIKRN
-556 KMTVNLQDK
+556 KMTVSLNSRKSSEWDM
-565 KKNFWEV
+565 

>member
-1 MRTIGP
+1 
-7 SSIADYIC
+7 
-15 RNCLRIFYFRKKK
+15 
-28 AAMATYHLSLKNG
+28 MATYHLSLKNG

-114 ENEKLVNDFIAT
+114 ENEKLVNDFIST

-162 VDDEMVKAKSPSKF
+162 VDDEMAKAKSPSKF

-210 QSWEDMINAE
+210 QSWEDMVNAE

-242 AEAGDEDMVEFL
+242 AETGDEDMVEFL

-310 KAAKLKYKKQIELER
+310 KAAELKYKKQIELER

-339 MSGEIIRKDFIKLL
+339 TSGEIIRKDFVKLL

-389 SGRFEKLQK
+389 SSRFEKLQK

-456 SSEAGDKWYKKLIK
+456 SSEAGDKWYKKLLK
-470 EMLEQNKDMENQKL
+470 EILEQNKDMENQKL

-500 IEVGRK
+500 IEVARK

-541 LRNIINAGRENIKQN
+541 LRNIINAGRENIKHN

>member
-1 MRTIGP
+1 
-7 SSIADYIC
+7 
-15 RNCLRIFYFRKKK
+15 
-28 AAMATYHLSLKNG
+28 MATYHLSLKNG
-41 KVGTAEQHAD
+41 KTGTAKQHAD
-51 YILREGRYSGGKR
+51 YILREGRFSSGRR
-64 AEELVYKDANLPHW
+64 AEELVYKNANLPHW
-78 AMSASVF
+78 AMSASDF
-85 FACADKY
+85 FAHADKY
-92 ERANGR
+92 ERTNGR
-98 AYTEFEI
+98 AYSEFEI
-105 ALPNELTHK
+105 ALPNELTHE
-114 ENEKLVNDFIAT
+114 ENQKLVNDFVGK

-139 SKPATFDDSQEQ
+139 SKPATFDDDEEQ
-151 IHAHIMICERI
+151 IHAHIMFCER
-162 VDDEMVKAKSPSKF
+162 VVEDGMTKAKSPSKF
-176 FKRYNAKNP
+176 FKRYNGKSPDN
-185 KNGGYQKD
+185 
-193 RRFSGYTESK
+193 SGYKK
-203 DNLKLIR
+203 DERFTSSDARDSIKKIR
-210 QSWEDMINAE
+210 QSWEDMVNAE
-220 YKTHGIDKVVS
+220 YTSRRINKTVS
-231 CKTLKAQRDIA
+231 CKTLKVQRDLA
-242 AEAGDEDMVEFL
+242 AAAGDNDLADFFDRE
-254 NRTPQEHLGPA
+254 PQEHLGPA

-310 KAAKLKYKKQIELER
+310 KAAELKYKKQIELER
-325 KEKEYSEKRLAELT
+325 KEKEYSEKRFAELT
-339 MSGEIIRKDFIKLL
+339 MSGEIIRKDFVKLL

-409 LKEILSLYG
+409 LKEILNLYG

-443 DYEKQDTEIRSFI
+443 DYKKQDAEIHSFI

-470 EMLEQNKDMENQKL
+470 KMLEQSKDMEDQKL
-484 NLLKLNS
+484 NLLKLNN
-491 EYKELRKEI
+491 EYRELRKEI

-541 LRNIINAGRENIKQN
+541 LRNIINAGKENIKRN
-556 KMTVNLQDK
+556 KMTVSLNSRKSSEWDM
-565 KKNFWEV
+565 

>member
-1 MRTIGP
+1 
-7 SSIADYIC
+7 
-15 RNCLRIFYFRKKK
+15 
-28 AAMATYHLSLKNG
+28 MATYHLSLKNG
-41 KVGTAEQHAD
+41 KTGTAKQHAD
-51 YILREGRYSGGKR
+51 YILREGRFSSGRR
-64 AEELVYKDANLPHW
+64 AEELVYKNANLPHW
-78 AMSASVF
+78 AMSASDF
-85 FACADKY
+85 FAHADKY
-92 ERANGR
+92 ERTNGR
-98 AYTEFEI
+98 AYSEFEI
-105 ALPNELTHK
+105 ALPNELTHE
-114 ENEKLVNDFIAT
+114 ENQKLVNDFVGK

-139 SKPATFDDSQEQ
+139 SKPATFDDDEEQ
-151 IHAHIMICERI
+151 IHAHIMFCER
-162 VDDEMVKAKSPSKF
+162 VVEDGMTKAKSPSKF
-176 FKRYNAKNP
+176 FKRYNGKSPDN
-185 KNGGYQKD
+185 
-193 RRFSGYTESK
+193 SGYKK
-203 DNLKLIR
+203 DERFTSSDARDSIKKIR
-210 QSWEDMINAE
+210 QSWEDMVNTEYTSRRIN
-220 YKTHGIDKVVS
+220 KTVS
-231 CKTLKAQRDIA
+231 CKTLKVQRDLA
-242 AEAGDEDMVEFL
+242 AAAGDNDLADFFDRE
-254 NRTPQEHLGPA
+254 PQEHLGPA

-310 KAAKLKYKKQIELER
+310 KAAELKYKKQIELER
-325 KEKEYSEKRLAELT
+325 KEKEYSEKRFAELT
-339 MSGEIIRKDFIKLL
+339 MSGEIIRKDFVKLL

-443 DYEKQDTEIRSFI
+443 DYKKQDAEIHSFI

-470 EMLEQNKDMENQKL
+470 EMLEQSKDMEDQKL
-484 NLLKLNS
+484 NLLKLNN
-491 EYKELRKEI
+491 EYRELRKEI

-541 LRNIINAGRENIKQN
+541 LRNIINAGKENIRRN
-556 KMTVNLQDK
+556 KMTVSLNSRKSSEWDM
-565 KKNFWEV
+565 

>member
-1 MRTIGP
+1 
-7 SSIADYIC
+7 
-15 RNCLRIFYFRKKK
+15 
-28 AAMATYHLSLKNG
+28 MATYHLSLKNG
-41 KVGTAEQHAD
+41 KTGTAKQHAD
-51 YILREGRYSGGKR
+51 YILREGRFSSGRR
-64 AEELVYKDANLPHW
+64 AEELVYKNANLPHW
-78 AMSASVF
+78 AMSASDF
-85 FACADKY
+85 FAHADKY
-92 ERANGR
+92 ERTNGR
-98 AYTEFEI
+98 AYSEFEI
-105 ALPNELTHK
+105 ALPNELTHE
-114 ENEKLVNDFIAT
+114 ENQKLVNDFVGK

-139 SKPATFDDSQEQ
+139 SKPATFDDDEEQ
-151 IHAHIMICERI
+151 IHAHIMFCER
-162 VDDEMVKAKSPSKF
+162 VVEDGMTKAKSPSKF
-176 FKRYNAKNP
+176 FKRYNGKSPDN
-185 KNGGYQKD
+185 
-193 RRFSGYTESK
+193 SGYKK
-203 DNLKLIR
+203 DERFTSSDARDSIKKIR
-210 QSWEDMINAE
+210 QSWEDMVNAE
-220 YKTHGIDKVVS
+220 YTSRRINKTVS
-231 CKTLKAQRDIA
+231 CKTLKVQRDLA
-242 AEAGDEDMVEFL
+242 AAAGDNDLADFFDRE
-254 NRTPQEHLGPA
+254 PQEHLGPA

-310 KAAKLKYKKQIELER
+310 KAAELKYKKQIELER
-325 KEKEYSEKRLAELT
+325 KEKEYSEKRFAELT
-339 MSGEIIRKDFIKLL
+339 MSGEIIRKDFVKLL

-443 DYEKQDTEIRSFI
+443 DYKKQDAEIHSSI

-470 EMLEQNKDMENQKL
+470 EMLEQSKDMEDQKL
-484 NLLKLNS
+484 NLLKLNN
-491 EYKELRKEI
+491 EYRELRKEI

-506 INPHLHYRM
+506 INPYLHYRM

-541 LRNIINAGRENIKQN
+541 LRNIINAGKENIKQN
-556 KMTVNLQDK
+556 KMTVSLNSRKSSEWDM
-565 KKNFWEV
+565 

>member
-1 MRTIGP
+1 
-7 SSIADYIC
+7 
-15 RNCLRIFYFRKKK
+15 
-28 AAMATYHLSLKNG
+28 MATYHLSLKNG
-41 KVGTAEQHAD
+41 KTGTAKQHAD
-51 YILREGRYSGGKR
+51 YILREGRFSSGRR
-64 AEELVYKDANLPHW
+64 AEELVYKNANLPHW
-78 AMSASVF
+78 AMSASDF
-85 FACADKY
+85 FAHADKY
-92 ERANGR
+92 ERTNGR
-98 AYTEFEI
+98 AYSEFEI
-105 ALPNELTHK
+105 ALPNELTHE
-114 ENEKLVNDFIAT
+114 ENQKLVNDFVGK

-139 SKPATFDDSQEQ
+139 SKPATFDDDEEQ
-151 IHAHIMICERI
+151 IHAHIMFCER
-162 VDDEMVKAKSPSKF
+162 VVEDGMTKAKSPSKF
-176 FKRYNAKNP
+176 FKRYNGKSPDN
-185 KNGGYQKD
+185 
-193 RRFSGYTESK
+193 SGYKK
-203 DNLKLIR
+203 DERFTSSDARDSIKKIR
-210 QSWEDMINAE
+210 QSWEDMVNAE
-220 YKTHGIDKVVS
+220 YTSRRINKTVS
-231 CKTLKAQRDIA
+231 CKTLKVQRDLA
-242 AEAGDEDMVEFL
+242 AAAGDNDLADFFDRE
-254 NRTPQEHLGPA
+254 PQEHLGPA

-310 KAAKLKYKKQIELER
+310 KAAELKYKKQIELER
-325 KEKEYSEKRLAELT
+325 KEKEYSEKRFAELT
-339 MSGEIIRKDFIKLL
+339 MSGEIIRKDFVKLL

-368 RIEKTITPIDQ
+368 RIEKTITPIEQ

-398 EGEAIISLKTR
+398 EGKTVISLKTR

-418 PKESMPNNIRAEYN
+418 PKESMPGNIREEYN

-443 DYEKQDTEIRSFI
+443 DYEKQDAEIRSFI

-470 EMLEQNKDMENQKL
+470 EMLEQSKDMEDQKL
-484 NLLKLNS
+484 NLLKLNN
-491 EYKELRKEI
+491 EYRELRKEI

-541 LRNIINAGRENIKQN
+541 LRNIINAGKENIKRN
-556 KMTVNLQDK
+556 KMTVSLNSRKSSEWDM
-565 KKNFWEV
+565 

>member
-1 MRTIGP
+1 
-7 SSIADYIC
+7 
-15 RNCLRIFYFRKKK
+15 
-28 AAMATYHLSLKNG
+28 MATYHLSLKNG

-114 ENEKLVNDFIAT
+114 ENEKLVNDFIT
-126 HIGNN
+126 TNIGNN

-162 VDDEMVKAKSPSKF
+162 VDDEMAKAKSPSKF

-210 QSWEDMINAE
+210 QSWEDMVNAE

-242 AEAGDEDMVEFL
+242 AETGDEDMVEFL

-310 KAAKLKYKKQIELER
+310 KAAELKYKKQIELER

-339 MSGEIIRKDFIKLL
+339 TSGEIIRKDFVKLL

-456 SSEAGDKWYKKLIK
+456 SSEAGDKWYKKLLK
-470 EMLEQNKDMENQKL
+470 EILEQNKDMENQKL

-541 LRNIINAGRENIKQN
+541 LRNIINAGRENIKHN